1 MPSFTAADVK
11 RLREITG
18 AGMLDCKNALTEA
31 DGDVEAAVE
40 ILRVK
45 YAAKV
50 DKKAAERTA
59 GNGIVARSGGALVEL
74 KCETDFVAKNADFQ
88 ALAQRVADRVAAEPV
103 GVDRET
109 VLAADLGDGT
119 TVGDAITALAGT
131 IGEKL
136 ELGRVA
142 RLDGETVAY
151 MHKRSSDLPPQ
162 VGVLVSYAGE
172 GDAAAEAARGA
183 AMQVAAMRPTYVS
196 RDEIA
201 PEVVDSERRIAES
214 TAREEGK
221 PEQALPKIVEGRL
234 NGFFKESV
242 LLEQAAV
249 QDSKRSVKALLD
261 DAGVTVTAFARF
273 EVGA

>member
-31 DGDVEAAVE
+31 DGDIDAAVE

-59 GNGIVARSGGALVEL
+59 GNGLVAREAGALVEL

-88 ALAQRVADRVAAEPV
+88 ALAQRIASHVASGSGAVGREDVLSQTLESGQTVAE
-103 GVDRET
+103 
-109 VLAADLGDGT
+109 
-119 TVGDAITALAGT
+119 AITGLAGT

-142 RLDGETVAY
+142 RLDGQTVAY

-162 VGVLVSYAGE
+162 VGVLVAYAGDGE
-172 GDAAAEAARGA
+172 SAAETARGA
-183 AMQVAAMRPTYVS
+183 AMQVAAMRPTYVT
-196 RDEIA
+196 REEVPA
-201 PEVVDSERRIAES
+201 EVVENERRIAES

-234 NGFFKESV
+234 NGFYKEGV
-242 LLEQAAV
+242 LLEQPSV

-261 DAGVTVTAFARF
+261 DAGVTITGFARF